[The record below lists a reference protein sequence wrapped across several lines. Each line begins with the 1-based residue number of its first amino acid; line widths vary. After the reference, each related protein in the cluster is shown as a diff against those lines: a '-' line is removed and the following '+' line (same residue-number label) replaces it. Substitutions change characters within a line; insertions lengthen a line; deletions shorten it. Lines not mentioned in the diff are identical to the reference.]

1 VPHGI
6 QKLLAGTAMVLA
18 PNIEKKMGECQKFCV
33 WGFCEGEFPFW
44 HIETEAS
51 SARSTTLLGRTE
63 RSSPEAAQRRAA
75 GAGLDGERAAQA
87 IILRAAMSIAA
98 VIAPFLESARRTG

>member
-1 VPHGI
+1 
-6 QKLLAGTAMVLA
+6 M
-18 PNIEKKMGECQKFCV
+18 
-33 WGFCEGEFPFW
+33 GFCEGEFPFW

-87 IILRAAMSIAA
+87 IILRAVMSIAA